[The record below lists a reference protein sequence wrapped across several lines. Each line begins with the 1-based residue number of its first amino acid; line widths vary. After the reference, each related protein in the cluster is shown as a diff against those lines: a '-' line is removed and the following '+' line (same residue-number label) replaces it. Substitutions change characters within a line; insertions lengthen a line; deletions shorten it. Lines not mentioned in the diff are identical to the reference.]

1 MGAYENVPIL
11 HEGTSAAGQAWANA
25 AASAGANIAKGI
37 IARRENIRKRQEEE
51 NAKGLENMRALA
63 TSKIETEQWRQKIEK
78 QLTPA
83 GMTTMTE
90 GFKNSIMEAK
100 LQVVNIPKM
109 IKNATAAEIPALE
122 EAMAH
127 YQGLLSS
134 SMEYITAANSTYGG
148 WRQAIDIAADSEGNI
163 GGEWDQYNVHNNK
176 ISRAVRIME
185 GKGEKNDKFEE
196 VLKDGKRY
204 HKFTWTEDGEA
215 KTLIVDPTDPPEV
228 EYVPDVQKQIDKVIG
243 EAGFVAQVD
252 GKDVPNDKYIL
263 KSADGKSLE
272 SKRTATAADGTVNT
286 IISKEIDEFSLVRDA
301 VHVASPIF
309 TDLEPNQKISV
320 MKNQL
325 AHLYIKGADGE
336 FLNTWL
342 PEELQAKMKKHTLK
356 SFTYSESGEMTMT
369 PEQEEFASEL
379 FASKYANETLQ
390 KYKSAIGETKVSSK
404 EPRYVRGRGY
414 PKIIGV
420 SRTANGKGY
429 MIDYDNNGIKTSGFV
444 IELNPEM
451 QAIFDKANKEN
462 DSHIK
467 SKEVNRNPSPNQ

>member
-11 HEGTSAAGQAWANA
+11 KETTSAAGQAWANA
-25 AASAGANIAKGI
+25 AASAGANIARGI

-63 TSKIETEQWRQKIEK
+63 TSKFETEQWGQKVEK
-78 QLTPA
+78 QVAEA
-83 GMTTMTE
+83 GMKTMTE
-90 GFKNSIMEAK
+90 GLRSSIMEAK
-100 LQVVNIPKM
+100 LQVVNIPKT
-109 IKNATAAEIPALE
+109 IKNASAEEIPALE
-122 EAMAH
+122 EKMAH
-127 YQGLLSS
+127 YQGLLNNSL
-134 SMEYITAANSTYGG
+134 EYISKVNSTYGE
-148 WRQAIDIAADSEGNI
+148 WRTDIDIAADSEGDI

-185 GKGEKNDKFEE
+185 GKGEKDDKFEE

-204 HKFTWTEDGEA
+204 QKFTWTEDGET
-215 KTLIVDPTDPPEV
+215 KTLTIDPTNPPEV
-228 EYVPDVQKQIDKVIG
+228 EYVPDVHKQIDKVIG

-252 GKDVPNDKYIL
+252 GKDVPNDKYML
-263 KSADGKSLE
+263 KSIDGQSLE

-286 IISKEIDEFSLVRDA
+286 IISKEIDKESLVRDA

-309 TDLEPNQKISV
+309 TNLEPNQKISV

-325 AHLYIKGADGE
+325 AHLYIKGANGK

-390 KYKSAIGETKVSSK
+390 KYKSAVGETKVSSK
-404 EPRYVRGRGY
+404 KPRQGGNSPGKQIAKISEIEGGY
-414 PKIIGV
+414 IIKYTDGSYTTSATIPKGQTV
-420 SRTANGKGY
+420 TEEEEEVGEGTVLRNSPST
-429 MIDYDNNGIKTSGFV
+429 
-444 IELNPEM
+444 NPF
-451 QAIFDKANKEN
+451 IPFKK
-462 DSHIK
+462 
-467 SKEVNRNPSPNQ
+467 